1 MSSTAAGRE
10 IREIWQVRSGTRQ
23 KSALPSF
30 KTAQDEGNVE
40 YELTRSSH
48 ERKDIHDMYIN
59 PTSTLPL
66 VSFTRAPLSA
76 LPKSSTW
83 VAAQAG
89 RVVGVDR
96 FEHVLF
102 CFKGVRR
109 CQQRSH
115 LSDHNWTYDQS
126 TAPA

>member
-30 KTAQDEGNVE
+30 TNTAQDEGNVE

-48 ERKDIHDMYIN
+48 ERKKIRDMYID

-66 VSFTRAPLSA
+66 VSFTRAPLH
-76 LPKSSTW
+76 PFPN
-83 VAAQAG
+83 QAPG
-89 RVVGVDR
+89 
-96 FEHVLF
+96 
-102 CFKGVRR
+102 
-109 CQQRSH
+109 
-115 LSDHNWTYDQS
+115 
-126 TAPA
+126 